1 MQLAGKDNQ
10 PGDDMAQPQL
20 TYCTN
25 IHAGESWQQHLQ
37 SLRDCVPAIRERLG
51 TSQLGIG
58 LRLGGAAIESLQ
70 SPEARE
76 ELIDFMGEDYSV
88 FTINAFPFGPFH
100 GEPVKEN
107 VYAPDWSTAERLD
120 YTVKVAEL
128 LSPLVAR
135 HAGNNNFGSIST
147 VPGTFKPLV
156 KGREEAIRQNLVQC
170 VARLVQI
177 KRDSGVEIA
186 LALEPEPYCMLETID
201 ETVDWFKNYGFSKES
216 CNQLANLSGVS
227 PSEADQLLRTHLGVC
242 YDVCHA
248 AVEFED
254 ARASFADLKSAGIT
268 IPKVQLSS
276 ALRVRK
282 MDRETAVKLSE
293 FNEPV
298 YLHQV
303 IQRADMKHQS
313 SHELQSLTRHLDLPQ
328 ALKEL
333 ENGVGVDSE
342 WRVHF
347 HVPVFLDVL
356 EHFDTTQFFLKEV
369 LAELRENAVSPH
381 LEVETYTW
389 DVLPEKLRT
398 SDIATAIAREMTW
411 VLDELQ
417 CKPAHS

>member
-1 MQLAGKDNQ
+1 M
-10 PGDDMAQPQL
+10 GD
-20 TYCTN
+20 
-25 IHAGESWQQHLQ
+25 
-37 SLRDCVPAIRERLG
+37 
-51 TSQLGIG
+51 
-58 LRLGGAAIESLQ
+58 
-70 SPEARE
+70 
-76 ELIDFMGEDYSV
+76 DYSV
-88 FTINAFPFGPFH
+88 FTINAFPYGPFH

-107 VYAPDWSTAERLD
+107 VYAPDWSTTDRLD

-128 LSPLVAR
+128 LAPLVAR
-135 HAGNNNFGSIST
+135 HAANNNFGSIST

-156 KGREEAIRQNLVQC
+156 EGRQEAIRQNLVQC
-170 VARLVQI
+170 VAQLVKI

-201 ETVDWFKNYGFSKES
+201 ETVEWFQNYGFSKDS
-216 CNQLANLSGVS
+216 CSELGKLCGVS
-227 PSEADQLLRTHLGVC
+227 SSEAEALLRTHLGVC

-248 AVEFED
+248 AVEFEH
-254 ARASFADLKSAGIT
+254 ARDSLADLKSAGIS

-282 MDRETAVKLSE
+282 MDHETAVKLSE

-303 IQRADMKHQS
+303 IQRVDAVNRSDKGM
-313 SHELQSLTRHLDLPQ
+313 QSLTRHLDLPQ

-333 ENGVGVDSE
+333 ENGVGVDTE

-369 LAELRENAVSPH
+369 LAELRENPVSPH

-389 DVLPEKLRT
+389 DVLPANLRT

-411 VLDELQ
+411 VLDELH
-417 CKPAHS
+417 CKPALS